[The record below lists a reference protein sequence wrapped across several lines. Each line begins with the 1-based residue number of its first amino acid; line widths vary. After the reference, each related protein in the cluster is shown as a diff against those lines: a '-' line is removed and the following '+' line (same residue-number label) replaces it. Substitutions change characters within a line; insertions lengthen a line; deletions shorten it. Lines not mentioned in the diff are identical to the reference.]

1 MGRMDMG
8 LLDKSVPL
16 HDGGTRRYGAAIL
29 VLAGSVLALA
39 GAFYF
44 QYVQKLP
51 PCQLCLIQ
59 RWPFYAALP
68 IAAAAVWTSRR
79 APVASR
85 VLLGLLG
92 LGFVAGAGV
101 AAFHAGVEWQLWPGL
116 ESCSGSLTVTANAD
130 EFLQRL
136 QNVQIVSCTEA
147 AWRFAGLSIA
157 GWNVPLSLGLA
168 LVAFWGAFGRSQ
180 LR

>member
-1 MGRMDMG
+1 MVLVDNGVSRQDA
-8 LLDKSVPL
+8 
-16 HDGGTRRYGAAIL
+16 GTWRYRAAIL
-29 VLAGSVLALA
+29 VFAGAALALA

-44 QYVQKLP
+44 QFVQKLP

-68 IAAAAVWTSRR
+68 IAAAAAWASRR
-79 APVASR
+79 APAASR
-85 VLLGLLG
+85 LLLALLG
-92 LGFVAGAGV
+92 LGFLAGAGV
-101 AAFHAGVEWQLWPGL
+101 AVFHAGVEWQLWPGL

-147 AWRFAGLSIA
+147 AWRFAGLSLA

-168 LVAFWGAFGRSQ
+168 LVAFLGSFGRN
-180 LR
+180 RAG